1 MYESFFGLHNKPFEL
16 LPNPDFLYHSKSHRR
31 AMTYLDYGIKAR
43 AGFILITGEI
53 GSGKTT
59 IIRDLIK
66 KKLDRVILSKVF
78 NTKVSS
84 EQLISMINDD
94 FGLSVEGKDKIVL
107 LRELNE
113 FLIEQFAR
121 DMQPVL
127 IIDEAQNLS
136 SELLEEVR
144 MLSNLE
150 TDQAKLLQIILVGQP
165 ELKKIL
171 ASPEMRQ
178 LRQRI
183 NINCHIQPLS
193 LEETEQYIQHRLEI
207 AGDRNAATFSP
218 EALSQIHTQ
227 SRGVPR
233 LINIICDFLMLSM
246 FSAETREVD
255 PVMAEEVFREL
266 DFEQQFWENG
276 PDSFQPAEKDALSL
290 DVMPDL
296 HRSKVKLTSLLRDIT
311 QRIEMLERNLA
322 KADESQILDHKDRLD
337 VLESSFGT
345 IARELAELQ
354 AKYNPVSLDL
364 ESILVKPASSFTQQD
379 LVELNLEEPQTRKR
393 KSFFRR
399 LFRG

>member
-1 MYESFFGLHNKPFEL
+1 MYESFFGLLNKPFEL
-16 LPNPDFLYHSKSHRR
+16 LPNPDFLYQSKSHRR

-94 FGLSVEGKDKIVL
+94 FGLSVDGKDKIAL

-127 IIDEAQNLS
+127 IVDEAQNLS

-193 LEETEQYIQHRLEI
+193 LEETEQYILHRLEI

-218 EALSQIHTQ
+218 EALSLIHSQ

-246 FSAETREVD
+246 FSADTRDVD

-276 PDSFQPAEKDALSL
+276 SPSLQSAEKEPLSL
-290 DVMPDL
+290 DVLPDL
-296 HRSKVKLTSLLRDIT
+296 QRSKIKLTSLLRDIT
-311 QRIEMLERNLA
+311 QRIDIIEKSIVN
-322 KADESQILDHKDRLD
+322 ADESKILDHQDRLS
-337 VLESSFGT
+337 VLEDSYET

-354 AKYNPVSLDL
+354 TKFNPVILDL
-364 ESILVKPASSFTQQD
+364 EDTVIKPVSNFTQQD
-379 LVELNLEEPQTRKR
+379 LVELNLEEPQARKR
-393 KSFFRR
+393 KGFFRR
-399 LFRG
+399 LFSG